1 MAYYLNQFSCMGNL
15 VADPETRDVG
25 SDKKVCKFRIAVNN
39 PHNDSAFFFN
49 IDVWGNEGEKCML
62 LKKGAQVFISNAT
75 LRPGQYEKTGES
87 GQTQTVHTITI
98 NVDGYCGRV
107 QFGPKA
113 QPEAE
118 STASSSPTEE
128 PKKKRGRPR
137 KVKPTEETVEET
149 VEVEEVENNSFE
161 EEFEF

>member
-15 VADPETRDVG
+15 VADPEIRDG
-25 SDKKVCKFRIAVNN
+25 GAEKKVCKFRLAVNN

-49 IDVWGNEGEKCML
+49 IDVWNGEGEKCML

-75 LRPGQYEKTGES
+75 LRPGQYEKTDEHGN
-87 GQTQTVHTITI
+87 TQTIHTITI

-107 QFGPKA
+107 QFGPKV
-113 QPEAE
+113 QVGSEAPHSE
-118 STASSSPTEE
+118 TPSEK
-128 PKKKRGRPR
+128 PKKKRGRPP
-137 KVKPTEETVEET
+137 KKKIEEEVVEE
-149 VEVEEVENNSFE
+149 EEEVDSFA